1 MRSIEQ
7 IFDPRTA
14 GGRTLSVGADT
25 TRHHGITP
33 DTRHRARIQRDGT
46 RRFQMSSLAVA
57 PATRS
62 TRTGVGRPDRAPE
75 RVARAG
81 RSRTGLRLTRRG
93 RLVVFLMFLA
103 GALAVGVFA
112 LSGSATG
119 SGERGEPVAVTMVQV
134 ESGDT
139 LWSIATRVAPGED
152 PRDLIDEIEDLN
164 SLNGSLPVGE
174 RIAVPVAE

>member
-7 IFDPRTA
+7 VFDPA
-14 GGRTLSVGADT
+14 AVGGRALSVGADT

-33 DTRHRARIQRDGT
+33 DTRHRSRIQRGGT

-57 PATRS
+57 TAIRS
-62 TRTGVGRPDRAPE
+62 PRTDVGRLDRAPE
-75 RVARAG
+75 RVARANCFT
-81 RSRTGLRLTRRG
+81 TGLRLTRRG
-93 RLVVFLMFLA
+93 RLVVLVTFLA
-103 GALAVGVFA
+103 AVLAVGVFA
-112 LSGSATG
+112 LSGAATG
-119 SGERGEPVAVTMVQV
+119 SGERGEPIPVTMVQV

-152 PRDLIDEIEDLN
+152 PRDLIDEIEELN

>member
-7 IFDPRTA
+7 VFDLATA

-25 TRHHGITP
+25 TRHHGTTP
-33 DTRHRARIQRDGT
+33 DIRRRARIHRAGT

-57 PATRS
+57 PATGS
-62 TRTGVGRPDRAPE
+62 TRIGVGRPDRAPE
-75 RVARAG
+75 PVAGAG
-81 RSRTGLRLTRRG
+81 RSRAGLRLTRRG
-93 RLVVFLMFLA
+93 RLVVFLTFLA
-103 GALAVGVFA
+103 VALALGVFA

-119 SGERGEPVAVTMVQV
+119 SGERGEPVAVTMVQI

-139 LWSIATRVAPGED
+139 LWSIATRAAPGED
-152 PRDLIDEIEDLN
+152 PRDLIDEIEELN

>member
-1 MRSIEQ
+1 
-7 IFDPRTA
+7 
-14 GGRTLSVGADT
+14 
-25 TRHHGITP
+25 
-33 DTRHRARIQRDGT
+33 
-46 RRFQMSSLAVA
+46 MSSLAVA

-62 TRTGVGRPDRAPE
+62 TRTDVGRPDRAPR

-81 RSRTGLRLTRRG
+81 RARTGLRLTRRG
-93 RLVVFLMFLA
+93 RLVVLLMFLA
-103 GALAVGVFA
+103 AVLAVGVFA

-119 SGERGEPVAVTMVQV
+119 SGERGEPVPVTTVQV

-152 PRDLIDEIEDLN
+152 PRDLIDEIEELN

>member
-1 MRSIEQ
+1 
-7 IFDPRTA
+7 
-14 GGRTLSVGADT
+14 
-25 TRHHGITP
+25 
-33 DTRHRARIQRDGT
+33 
-46 RRFQMSSLAVA
+46 MSSLAVA

-62 TRTGVGRPDRAPE
+62 TRTDLGRPDRAPR

-81 RSRTGLRLTRRG
+81 RTRTGLRLTRRG
-93 RLVVFLMFLA
+93 RLVVLLMFLA
-103 GALAVGVFA
+103 AVLAVGVFA

-119 SGERGEPVAVTMVQV
+119 SGERGEPVPVTMVQV

-152 PRDLIDEIEDLN
+152 PRDLIDEIEELN

-174 RIAVPVAE
+174 RIAVPVTE